1 MTETSE
7 IRPLQSLD
15 AKSERTPTNSSKNIQ
30 QPAPSGI
37 PHFNAGQVAKVKTKP
52 SQNRRISPNLA
63 KGVRFQ
69 KGTTPNPGGRPKT
82 KLLREHVLELFNK
95 EPDVC
100 VRRLF
105 EERIDLFMAYA
116 FGKPADVLEISGR
129 DGGAIKIQEAVE
141 LTDIQLLAIVAQKS
155 N

>member
-52 SQNRRISPNLA
+52 HSKQRGNPSKLVPMV
-63 KGVRFQ
+63 KGQ
-69 KGTTPNPGGRPKT
+69 TLNPGGRPKT
-82 KLLREHVLELFNK
+82 KLLREHILELFHSD
-95 EPDVC
+95 PDMC
-100 VRRLF
+100 VKRLF

>member
-7 IRPLQSLD
+7 IRPLQTLD
-15 AKSERTPTNSSKNIQ
+15 DKSERTQTNSTENIQ
-30 QPAPSGI
+30 QPAPSVI
-37 PHFNAGQVAKVKTKP
+37 PHFNAGPVVKVKPKP

-82 KLLREHVLELFNK
+82 KLLREHILELFNSD
-95 EPDVC
+95 PDAC
-100 VRRLF
+100 VKRLF

-141 LTDIQLLAIVAQKS
+141 LTDAQLLSIACQQT

>member
-7 IRPLQSLD
+7 IRPLQTLD
-15 AKSERTPTNSSKNIQ
+15 DKIERTATNSTENIQ
-30 QPAPSGI
+30 QTAPSGI
-37 PHFNAGQVAKVKTKP
+37 PHYNAGQVAKVKTKP
-52 SQNRRISPNLA
+52 HSKQRGNPSKLVPMV
-63 KGVRFQ
+63 KGQ
-69 KGTTPNPGGRPKT
+69 TLNPGGRPKT
-82 KLLREHVLELFNK
+82 KLLREHILELFNSD
-95 EPDVC
+95 PDMC
-100 VRRLF
+100 VKRLF

-141 LTDIQLLAIVAQKS
+141 LTDAQLLSIACQQA